1 MIWQLDATV
10 SFFVLVFIPLRL
22 SFYKD
27 FNVIAN
33 FQNPLALVGRLLLA
47 LLFLPAGISKIGGFA
62 GTVGYIASKGLPMA
76 SAAAVATIVIEVVAS
91 LALIAG
97 FGTRWAALVLA
108 GFTVVATFI
117 FHNFWAMPA
126 DQAMMQQLMFYKNI
140 AVVGGL
146 LVLAAHGAG
155 AWSVDAKRSH

>member
-1 MIWQLDATV
+1 MLN
-10 SFFVLVFIPLRL
+10 SL
-22 SFYKD
+22 
-27 FNVIAN
+27 
-33 FQNPLALVGRLLLA
+33 QNPLALIGRLLLA
-47 LLFLPAGISKIGGFA
+47 FLFLPAGLSKIGGFA
-62 GTVGYIASKGLPMA
+62 GTVGYIASKGLPLP
-76 SAAAVATIVIEVVAS
+76 SAGAAIAIVIEVGCG

-108 GFTVVATFI
+108 GFTLVATFV

-126 DQAMMQQLMFYKNI
+126 DQVMMQQLMFFKNI

-155 AWSVDAKRSH
+155 QFSVDARRAA